1 MAGDD
6 HGWQGLLLVAHLKLS
21 DRRSIE
27 VKRREP
33 GFQKCSFSVEKPSN
47 VQRLPNGMFGIMDC
61 LLLHPSSAEVSNPI
75 LTLYERSGATLDFLN
90 TLMGI
95 IGDDDGENEDNK
107 GRTAFGRGDRPR
119 N

>member
-33 GFQKCSFSVEKPSN
+33 EFQKCSFSVEKPSN
-47 VQRLPNGMFGIMDC
+47 VQRFPNGMFGIINRLPSTPSKFQTPS
-61 LLLHPSSAEVSNPI
+61 LL
-75 LTLYERSGATLDFLN
+75 YMGALVRLWTF
-90 TLMGI
+90 
-95 IGDDDGENEDNK
+95 
-107 GRTAFGRGDRPR
+107 
-119 N
+119 

>member
-6 HGWQGLLLVAHLKLS
+6 HVWQGLLLVAHLKLS

-33 GFQKCSFSVEKPSN
+33 EFQKCSFSVEKPSN

-61 LLLHPSSAEVSNPI
+61 LLLHPSSFKPY
-75 LTLYERSGATLDFLN
+75 LYFR
-90 TLMGI
+90 
-95 IGDDDGENEDNK
+95 
-107 GRTAFGRGDRPR
+107 
-119 N
+119 